1 MLNGAEILW
10 NRMVFNRKNNSGVKF
25 VLRNFKV
32 QNLPIQNFRKW
43 NCWFGRQSRSHIN
56 GSTNFE
62 TQSKVKYYYKFY
74 CSQTKKYKKIKWNQA
89 KYKPNEISTLSK
101 LEMAKL
107 EIVTFGI
114 ESAMMPQFIDSY
126 NAAIN
131 KSKIFSMLE
140 KFNCLR
146 SFWYGEAQSLTSD
159 FTLTNDNYD

>member
-1 MLNGAEILW
+1 MEVLIL
-10 NRMVFNRKNNSGVKF
+10 RRKARLSTIINFTAVK
-25 VLRNFKV
+25 
-32 QNLPIQNFRKW
+32 P
-43 NCWFGRQSRSHIN
+43 
-56 GSTNFE
+56 
-62 TQSKVKYYYKFY
+62 
-74 CSQTKKYKKIKWNQA
+74 KKYKKIKWNQA

-146 SFWYGEAQSLTSD
+146 SFWYGEAQSLTLD